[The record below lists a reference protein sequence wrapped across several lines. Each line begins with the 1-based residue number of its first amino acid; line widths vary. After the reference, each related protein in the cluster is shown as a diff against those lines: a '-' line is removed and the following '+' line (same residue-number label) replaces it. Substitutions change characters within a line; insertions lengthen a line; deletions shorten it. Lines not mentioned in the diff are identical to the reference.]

1 MLKNLLA
8 YSVKQK
14 NLIEEILYREANSN
28 KLLDKVRTINKLPDN
43 QRNSE

>member
-8 YSVKQK
+8 YPVKQK
-14 NLIEEILYREANSN
+14 NLIKEIFYREANSN